1 MQHKRIRQ
9 NFMVFRLINRK
20 NLKGLCDKW
29 KNFLELNQGFVAMK
43 TSVKAGGRGDQ
54 GAYRDTLL
62 IFIPPPQPRTFR
74 QFCFKNTRF

>member
-43 TSVKAGGRGDQ
+43 TSVRAGGRGDQ
-54 GAYRDTLL
+54 GAYRLWA
-62 IFIPPPQPRTFR
+62 IFILRKGVFDLFQTTHPPL
-74 QFCFKNTRF
+74 